1 VDGLRYRLLL
11 CSKLAS
17 IWQRQALEAIHA
29 ASLLLVMSLSKRKS
43 SEARRSGH
51 QDQLAGRRISDPY
64 RWMEE
69 DTPALRTWVLAQ
81 HESTMAQLV
90 SLPVRE
96 KIRARLEELICTP
109 STGIITKAGKRYF
122 FQQRLA
128 DQELA
133 ALYCRD
139 SPKDAPRLLLDPNKL
154 SSDGTDTLADT
165 HPSPDGSLI
174 AYRLSSSG
182 SSCMSLYIMDVESKK
197 VLPDVIPGEVNP
209 VAHAWHTKNRVA
221 WLPDNSGFYYT
232 RGQRA
237 ASAKEAR
244 FHHRLYFHRLG
255 DDWRD
260 DALVFGESLKREQ
273 TPYPQLSSDGRYLVV
288 LVQDVSGGAPH
299 SELYLLD
306 REDPQQHL
314 VPVVRNNSFISAT
327 AFHRDKLYIQTNHQA
342 PFGKLTAVKIADI
355 AAGELVGTEVI
366 PAGSFPLGAWTAAGD
381 YLFVETI
388 EDVSSRLRVYYLAGK
403 LVKQIELPGIGT
415 INTLSA
421 EPESEELL
429 ISFSSFL
436 IPRAVYRFDLQTLEY
451 TLYHQDEIPFDP
463 EMFEIEQVWFK
474 SHDQTRVPMFL
485 VHKRGLARDGR
496 NAAVI
501 HGYGGFGVSLLP
513 KFTAHVIPF
522 LESGGIYVVVNARG
536 GGEFGEEWHRAGMRE
551 NKQSV
556 FDDFI
561 AAGEW
566 LIGEGYTRASMLG
579 CFGWSN
585 GGLSVNAVAVQRPD
599 LWKAVVAGAAVTDL
613 ARFHTAH
620 GGRHWVADYGSP
632 EDSDDLN
639 FLMQYSPYHT
649 LPKKIAAPAILTVA
663 PDNDDRVA
671 PWHSYKM
678 HAAWLAANLSE
689 NPILLRR
696 EEKAGH
702 RGSPSASRTSARYAD
717 IWTFFFWQF
726 GIE

>member
-1 VDGLRYRLLL
+1 
-11 CSKLAS
+11 
-17 IWQRQALEAIHA
+17 
-29 ASLLLVMSLSKRKS
+29 
-43 SEARRSGH
+43 
-51 QDQLAGRRISDPY
+51 
-64 RWMEE
+64 MEE

-81 HESTMAQLV
+81 HESTMAQLA
-90 SLPVRE
+90 SLPARE
-96 KIRARLEELICTP
+96 KIRARLEELIRTP
-109 STGIITKAGKRYF
+109 STGTITKAGKRYF
-122 FQQRLA
+122 FQQRSA

-133 ALYCRD
+133 ALYCQD
-139 SPKDAPRLLLDPNKL
+139 SPNDVPRLLLDPNEL
-154 SSDGTDTLADT
+154 SPDGTVTLADT

-174 AYRLSSSG
+174 AYRMSAAG
-182 SSCMSLYIMDVESKK
+182 SSCMALYIMDVDRKE

-221 WLPDNSGFYYT
+221 WLRDSSGFYYT
-232 RGQRA
+232 RGTSA
-237 ASAKEAR
+237 APAREAR
-244 FHHRLYFHRLG
+244 FHHKLYFHRLG

-273 TPYPQLSSDGRYLVV
+273 TPYPQLSPDGRYLMV
-288 LVQDVSGGAPH
+288 LVQDVSGAAPC

-306 REDPQQHL
+306 REDPQHHF
-314 VPVVRNNSFISAT
+314 VAIFGNISFISAT
-327 AFHRDKLYIQTNHQA
+327 AFHRDKLYLQTNHQA
-342 PFGKLTAVKIADI
+342 PSGKVTAVKVASIAD
-355 AAGELVGTEVI
+355 GEFAPTEVI
-366 PAGSFPLGAWTAAGD
+366 HAGSFPLGAWTAVGD

-388 EDVSSRLRVYYLAGK
+388 EDVSSRLRVYDLEGE

-415 INTLSA
+415 INALSA
-421 EPESEELL
+421 EPESKELL

-436 IPRAVYRFDLQTLEY
+436 IPRAVYRLDLQTLEY
-451 TLYHQDEIPFDP
+451 TLYRQDEMPFDP
-463 EMFEIEQVWFK
+463 ELFEIEHVWFK
-474 SHDQTRVPMFL
+474 SRDRTRVPMFL
-485 VHKRGLARDGR
+485 VHKRGLDRDGS

-522 LESGGIYVVVNARG
+522 LESGGVYAIVNARG
-536 GGEFGEEWHRAGMRE
+536 GGEFGEDWHRAGMRE
-551 NKQSV
+551 NKQNV

-561 AAGEW
+561 AAGEC
-566 LIGEGYTRASMLG
+566 LIGEGYTHASMLG

-599 LWKAVVAGAAVTDL
+599 LWKAVVAGAAVTDM

-620 GGRHWVADYGSP
+620 GGPHWVADYGSP
-632 EDSDDLN
+632 EASDDLN

-649 LPKKIAAPAILTVA
+649 LPQKIAAPAILTVA

-702 RGSPSASRTSARYAD
+702 RGSPSASRTIARYAD
-717 IWTFFFWQF
+717 IWTFFFWQL
-726 GIE
+726 GIK